1 MIFAD
6 THVLVWLAT
15 DDPRLPA
22 AARTELVES
31 GFSISVATAF
41 EYSDL
46 HRRGRLPSG
55 AKLLEILADFEAA
68 VEGLPAESWLAAND
82 LPPIHQD
89 PVDRMLIAHVL
100 ISGATL
106 ATADVNMRGYPVP
119 LLW

>member
-15 DDPRLPA
+15 DDPRLPK
-22 AARTELVES
+22 AARALLIEH
-31 GFSISVATAF
+31 GFSVSLATAF
-41 EYSDL
+41 EYAEL
-46 HRRGRLPSG
+46 HRRGRLPS
-55 AKLLEILADFEAA
+55 AARLPDILADFAAA
-68 VEGLPAESWLAAND
+68 VEGLPADSWLAVND

-89 PVDRMLIAHVL
+89 PVDRMLIAHAL

-106 ATADVNMRGYPVP
+106 ATADRNIRRYPVP